1 MVKYLLS
8 TDSPVDAP
16 FPELKVEDF
25 AVRDAKN
32 DYELPW
38 ILRGVMDDPDVKMLF
53 DAEITE
59 LKENILSWNPTTRAL
74 RDMKKRV
81 CAIVLVCETRVLTAL
96 VASTS
101 LVAGTDGGPS
111 GFTTTSAERAPAAVL
126 FLLVSC
132 LVRRTGRSTT
142 RRTFVQSPK

>member
-8 TDSPVDAP
+8 TDSPVDVP
-16 FPELKVEDF
+16 LPELKVEDF
-25 AVRDAKN
+25 TVRDAKN

-38 ILRGVMDDPDVKMLF
+38 ILRGVMDDPDVKVLF
-53 DAEITE
+53 DAEIAE

-81 CAIVLVCETRVLTAL
+81 CVIFLRFGNRSTNAL
-96 VASTS
+96 IASKFHPAGTNGRSNGFATAST
-101 LVAGTDGGPS
+101 
-111 GFTTTSAERAPAAVL
+111 ERASAAVI

-132 LVRRTGRSTT
+132 IVGRTGRSTT
-142 RRTFVQSPK
+142 R